1 MSRSQPANVH
11 IMSNPNRGGRGG
23 FQNGRGGPPSN
34 ATQTPVTLTP
44 ATTAEAVTP
53 GTAVLQTNGV
63 HTPPAGGGGG
73 GGGGRGFP
81 RGGRGFVPG
90 FRGRGAAL
98 NGDRGRGGPPRG
110 FRGRGRGSFAVPL
123 QS

>member
-1 MSRSQPANVH
+1 
-11 IMSNPNRGGRGG
+11 MSNPNRGGGRGG
-23 FQNGRGGPPSN
+23 FQNGRGGPPSH
-34 ATQTPVTLTP
+34 AVPAPVTP
-44 ATTAEAVTP
+44 ATTAEAMTS
-53 GTAVLQTNGV
+53 GTTVPPTNGV
-63 HTPPAGGGGG
+63 HAPPAAAA

-81 RGGRGFVPG
+81 RGGRGGFVPG

-123 QS
+123 PS

>member
-1 MSRSQPANVH
+1 MPRSQPANVH

-23 FQNGRGGPPSN
+23 FQNGRGGPPSH
-34 ATQTPVTLTP
+34 AAQTPVTP
-44 ATTAEAVTP
+44 ATTAAAETP
-53 GTAVLQTNGV
+53 GTAVPQTNGV
-63 HTPPAGGGGG
+63 HAPPAAGG

-98 NGDRGRGGPPRG
+98 NGDRGRGGPRG

-123 QS
+123 PS

>member
-23 FQNGRGGPPSN
+23 FQNGRGGPPSH
-34 ATQTPVTLTP
+34 AAPTPVTP
-44 ATTAEAVTP
+44 ATTAEVVTS
-53 GTAVLQTNGV
+53 GTAVPQTNGV
-63 HTPPAGGGGG
+63 HTPPAA
-73 GGGGRGFP
+73 GGGRGFP

-98 NGDRGRGGPPRG
+98 NGDRGRGGSPRG

-123 QS
+123 PS